1 MLWSSRCRH
10 AWRSY
15 SNHAKRQTNDTDG
28 SSPDGQT
35 DSEATT
41 LSTTTTTSF
50 PHKGDQF
57 SSMVTSTIT
66 IHHNYTTQT
75 TYTEYT
81 TQTAAAS
88 EVSATTDPS
97 PSSGLTIHSRDGII
111 ITVLAILAG
120 LLIMVSSVF
129 LVKWWMRPNVE
140 EEQRVAAHPVSFIQ
154 SYSRSGRSSAQSR
167 NTDSTNH
174 SKGRPRDN
182 SLSGQVMTPT
192 SPQTS
197 MSHRESDMTALSV
210 ARSSFSRQPQMGSIS
225 SAQTLANSTPQPT
238 RKEIPVFH
246 RPRRLVIPSPTR
258 ENGTSEE
265 GTIDSRLRNAMRFEP
280 PPYTPESPM
289 TPIPSRHS

>member
-15 SNHAKRQTNDTDG
+15 PNHAKRQTNDTD
-28 SSPDGQT
+28 SSPPDVQT
-35 DSEATT
+35 DSEATAP
-41 LSTTTTTSF
+41 SSSTSF

-81 TQTAAAS
+81 TQTAVAS
-88 EVSATTDPS
+88 EASATTNPS

-129 LVKWWMRPNVE
+129 LIRWWTKPNVE
-140 EEQRVAAHPVSFIQ
+140 EEQRVAAHPVSFCQTTI
-154 SYSRSGRSSAQSR
+154 SSGRSSTQSR
-167 NTDSTNH
+167 HTDLTGH
-174 SKGRPRDN
+174 SKGRYSPRNN
-182 SLSGQVMTPT
+182 SLSGQAMTPT

-197 MSHRESDMTALSV
+197 MSHRESDTALSG
-210 ARSSFSRQPQMGSIS
+210 ARSSFSRQPEMGSIL
-225 SAQTLANSTPQPT
+225 SAQTLADSTPQPT

-258 ENGTSEE
+258 ENGASEE